1 MNPHLAQYGKFLDDD
16 TKLNLMS
23 IILDAEDGSSLM
35 DLWWCSI
42 DVCSDFSS
50 SLPLNIVISPLKHL
64 LVVMCFLI
72 LTLETSNKM
81 FPLATLHLHDVQT
94 GPRNVGLM

>member
-1 MNPHLAQYGKFLDDD
+1 
-16 TKLNLMS
+16 
-23 IILDAEDGSSLM
+23 
-35 DLWWCSI
+35 
-42 DVCSDFSS
+42 
-50 SLPLNIVISPLKHL
+50 LNIVMSPLKHL

-72 LTLETSNKM
+72 LTLDTSNKM